1 MYYYECI
8 KDDVV
13 ERCRFRDDARA
24 SVIARRLSRR
34 NKPNEPINPTR
45 GDILINPRRNAS
57 A

>member
-24 SVIARRLSRR
+24 SVIARRPSRR
-34 NKPNEPINPTR
+34 NNLTTR
-45 GDILINPRRNAS
+45 LIPRVGIY
-57 A
+57 